1 MTAWLC
7 YKTLALEA
15 VDSDV
20 TPEPDCINI
29 VYEPTISSPDRQ
41 NFMDLQDMLEKMG
54 IRINCRFLHE
64 FMENIRV

>member
-1 MTAWLC
+1 MYIIHTDGIEAGDYNDGMALC

-29 VYEPTISSPDRQ
+29 VYEPTISSQTDKK
-41 NFMDLQDMLEKMG
+41 FMDLQDML
-54 IRINCRFLHE
+54 
-64 FMENIRV
+64 